1 MTRLACDVLIIG
13 SGAAGGVLAATL
25 AEQTKKKIV
34 VVEKGGWFGG
44 ESFDQRE
51 WDMRVLYAEDGR
63 RTTADGAMAVRGGE
77 CVGGG
82 TTVNYALCFNPIES
96 IWNGW
101 RRDVGLTGF
110 SFDEHANDYGVTG
123 LNIPSALHEVRT
135 RINVHRAEDDEV
147 NDNNRALERG
157 CTALSIPSK
166 HFELNMRGCVRSG
179 FCGEGCNYGAKQG
192 TLVTYMED
200 AIARGVQLIHH
211 CDIERIVFEKKRG
224 AMTAVAVNG
233 RVRRTRGLSKP
244 NSVAAGRIEIEAKL
258 IIVAAGAV
266 STPALLQRSHHPD
279 PHRRIGRGLVTH
291 PSLPVIGIMDH
302 ALTNYR
308 GIPGTI
314 YSDAYATSHR
324 IYFETLFGQPVYGS
338 VVIPGIGAE
347 HFDVLRALPRLIGF
361 GAMLLD
367 EVDDNNRVE
376 WNEADGKP
384 RIHYQLSDG
393 DRVRLRFAA
402 QRAVE
407 VMFAAGARSV
417 LLPSSERVGP
427 LPRPKFTTAAE
438 AAYCSDLRFEPHRT
452 TLTSAHAQSTT
463 KMGEDE
469 RRTTTNSRGESR
481 AIRNLL
487 ICDSSSFPTS
497 CGANPMLSIMTMAR
511 YQGRRIAA
519 ELARY
524 DL

>member
-25 AEQTKKKIV
+25 AEQTKKKII

-96 IWNGW
+96 IWDGW

-110 SFDEHANDYGVTG
+110 SFDEHANDYGVAG

-135 RINVHRAEDDEV
+135 RISVHRADDDEV

-157 CTALSIPSK
+157 CAALRIPSK

-179 FCGEGCNYGAKQG
+179 FCGEGCTYGAKQG

-211 CDIERIVFEKKRG
+211 CDVERIVFEKKRG

-233 RVRRTRGLSKP
+233 RVRRTRVGSHP
-244 NSVAAGRIEIEAKL
+244 NSVATGRIEIEAKL
-258 IIVAAGAV
+258 IVVAAGAV
-266 STPALLQRSHHPD
+266 ATPALLQRSHHPD

-308 GIPGTI
+308 GIPGTV
-314 YSDAYATSHR
+314 YSDAYASSHR

-347 HFDVLRALPRLIGF
+347 HFDILRQLPRLIGF

-376 WNEADGKP
+376 WNET
-384 RIHYQLSDG
+384 
-393 DRVRLRFAA
+393 
-402 QRAVE
+402 
-407 VMFAAGARSV
+407 
-417 LLPSSERVGP
+417 
-427 LPRPKFTTAAE
+427 LPRPHFSTAAE

-452 TLTSAHAQSTT
+452 TLTSAHAQATT

-481 AIRNLL
+481 AIRNLV

-524 DL
+524 EM